1 MRDLADRAVLITGAA
16 SGIGRAA
23 ALAFAREGSDPI
35 LLNDIDEAGLADVT
49 REVELL
55 GRTAVALPADVSDAA
70 AVRKMVEAALAA
82 CGRIDVLV
90 NSAGVVSFCPIEQ
103 LTLADWKSVLDVDL
117 EGVINTVGAVYP
129 HMLTRGQGHIVNVAS
144 SSGLFDP
151 VLYLAPYVTAKFAVV
166 GLSEALMLEARV
178 HGVGVS
184 CVCPGSTDTPIW
196 DGIAIKGFSDGAR
209 KMMSVGYSIT
219 TTADY
224 AARLIVNSVKK
235 DRFLVVT
242 TWSAKTM
249 YFIRR
254 HAPAA
259 WFGFMKRF
267 APLFAF
273 VFKRYRA

>member
-1 MRDLADRAVLITGAA
+1 
-16 SGIGRAA
+16 
-23 ALAFAREGSDPI
+23 
-35 LLNDIDEAGLADVT
+35 
-49 REVELL
+49 
-55 GRTAVALPADVSDAA
+55 
-70 AVRKMVEAALAA
+70 
-82 CGRIDVLV
+82 
-90 NSAGVVSFCPIEQ
+90 
-103 LTLADWKSVLDVDL
+103 
-117 EGVINTVGAVYP
+117 
-129 HMLTRGQGHIVNVAS
+129 
-144 SSGLFDP
+144 
-151 VLYLAPYVTAKFAVV
+151 
-166 GLSEALMLEARV
+166 
-178 HGVGVS
+178 
-184 CVCPGSTDTPIW
+184 VCPGSTDTPIW